1 MQLTQT
7 HQSNPD
13 YLRLYDGNSEEAILL
28 GTLFGKNIPSKIKS
42 SGPSMF
48 VTFIT
53 DHFAVASGFSANII
67 EEPKPEDD
75 PNAKDCS
82 FANPCESGEGHCQ
95 SDFECKGAHRCGENN
110 CPIGFLKTTDCC
122 YDYCGKWLDMES
134 GTLVSPNYPDKYDN
148 HQVCNWLLVVA
159 MTVAGPRTMTL
170 EFIKFAVRI
179 FVHTSCVI

>member
-42 SGPSMF
+42 SGQRIF
-48 VTFIT
+48 VTFTT
-53 DHFAVASGFSANII
+53 DHFAVANGFSANII

-82 FANPCESGEGHCQ
+82 IANPCESGEGHCQ

-122 YDYCGKWLDMES
+122 YDYCGKCLDMES

-148 HQVCNWLLVVA
+148 NEECKWLLVVA

-179 FVHTSCVI
+179 FVHISCVV